1 MFEFGD
7 YVKIDLERAA
17 AYKPLGLNETNNIG
31 RIIGHDIE
39 SHEFC
44 VEFLEDVHEHD
55 GNGDGTIDIPGNKNS
70 ASLEFYD
77 FVTPYNSP
85 IYLPDLLKNQ
95 E

>member
-1 MFEFGD
+1 MWITVGNSRDSLYFTDE
-7 YVKIDLERAA
+7 
-17 AYKPLGLNETNNIG
+17 KPYI
-31 RIIGHDIE
+31 R
-39 SHEFC
+39 
-44 VEFLEDVHEHD
+44 
-55 GNGDGTIDIPGNKNS
+55 GNGTIDIPGNKNS